1 MKSDGEIMEILE
13 AFDLTN
19 SYRDAAELAGCS
31 HHTVEDC
38 VAKRDAGLLD
48 NKPAQRDML
57 IDPHLPKLEEWVE
70 ASKGKIRA
78 DVVHEKL
85 TTLGYGG
92 SERTTRRAVA
102 IAKKNW
108 RQGNRRIYRPWV
120 PEPGMWFQ
128 WDYGWG
134 PMVAG
139 RQVLLFCAWLAWSRY
154 RVVLPILDKSLPSVI
169 ACIDTTLRR
178 FGGCPTYGLTD
189 NEKTVTVD
197 HVAGIPVRNPDMV
210 AASRHYGL
218 QVVTCMVAD
227 PETKGGSEATVRL
240 AKADIVPTDAN
251 LLDEYSSF
259 ADVEAACL
267 AWSNEV
273 NNRVHR
279 VTRRIPAEMLAE
291 EQQRLHKLPA
301 HPYTVAFGQT
311 RVVGSTTPMVAFEN
325 ASYSVPSKLA
335 GETVWVRDH
344 GDELVFVHVESDG
357 PKEIAR
363 HQRTIPGSPRVN
375 DDHFPPSPP
384 GPLERKPSAKNAGES
399 AFLAIGPAAV
409 TWLERAAEAGT
420 SRMRI
425 KMASAVD
432 LAALHGID
440 VVNDALA
447 VAADA
452 GRFDEGNLSSII
464 EHRNIATI
472 TELHQHS
479 ETKSLAQGTSAWEK
493 AGER

>member
-1 MKSDGEIMEILE
+1 MQILE
-13 AFDLTN
+13 SFDLTN
-19 SYRDAAELAGCS
+19 CAHSAAKLAGCS
-31 HHTVEDC
+31 PNTVKAI
-38 VAKRDAGLLD
+38 VAKRDAGTLD
-48 NKPAQRDML
+48 AAPAQRDML

-70 ASKGKIRA
+70 TSRGKVRA
-78 DVVHEKL
+78 DIAHDKL
-85 TTLGYGG
+85 LALGFKG

-102 IAKKNW
+102 VAKKNW
-108 RQGNRRIYRPWV
+108 RQGNRRIYRPWI

-134 PMVAG
+134 PIVAG

-154 RVVLPILDKSLPSVI
+154 RVVLPILDKSLPSVV

-189 NEKTVTVD
+189 NEKTVTID

-210 AASRHYGL
+210 AASHHYGL

-251 LLDEYSSF
+251 LLGEYTSF
-259 ADVEAACL
+259 ADVDAACV
-267 AWSNEV
+267 AWENEV

-279 VTRRIPAEMLAE
+279 VTRRVPAEMLIE
-291 EQQRLHKLPA
+291 EQQRLHTLPA

-311 RVVGSTTPMVAFEN
+311 RVVGSTTPMVNFDN
-325 ASYSVPSKLA
+325 GSYSVPSKLA

-375 DDHFPPSPP
+375 DDHFPPASP
-384 GPLERKPSAKNAGES
+384 GPLERKPSAKNADES
-399 AFLAIGPAAV
+399 AFLAIGDAAV
-409 TWLERAAEAGT
+409 MWLERAAAAGT
-420 SRMRI
+420 TRMRI
-425 KMASAVD
+425 KMANAVD
-432 LAALHGID
+432 LSALHSTD
-440 VVNDALA
+440 VVNDALR

-452 GRFDEGNLSSII
+452 QRFGEGDLVSII

-472 TELHQHS
+472 IELHQHS
-479 ETKSLAQGTSAWEK
+479 ETKSLAQGTSAWQK
-493 AGER
+493 AGVQ